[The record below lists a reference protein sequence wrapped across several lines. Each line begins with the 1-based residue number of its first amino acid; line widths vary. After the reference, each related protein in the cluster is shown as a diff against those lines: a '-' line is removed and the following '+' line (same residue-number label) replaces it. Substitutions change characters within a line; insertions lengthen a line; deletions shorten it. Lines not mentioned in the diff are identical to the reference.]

1 MVKIQK
7 SKKFKDVTINT
18 DLTNEPYG
26 GIKIVI
32 DQDDDSSNTDDG
44 GEIKQDEDSHN
55 DNYYPDSDSFDKS
68 DEVENT
74 FKELPSLD
82 LNCLLVL
89 YLDISQSMLFLLSV
103 SQISKIFKI
112 QKIML
117 MSHVN

>member
-7 SKKFKDVTINT
+7 SKKFKYVAINT
-18 DLTNEPYG
+18 DLTTEPYG

-44 GEIKQDEDSHN
+44 GEIKQDEDSN
-55 DNYYPDSDSFDKS
+55 DDNYYPGSDSFDKS

-89 YLDISQSMLFLLSV
+89 YLDISQSMLFLLTV